1 MNGITENTERLA
13 TVKARQTIWVD
24 WMRQA
29 TEGLTDDALVNTVSR
44 STPFGTFLLD
54 IRATPI

>member
-13 TVKARQTIWVD
+13 AVKARQTIWVD

-29 TEGLTDDALVNTVSR
+29 TDGLADDALVTTISR
-44 STPFGTFLLD
+44 CTPFGTYLLE